1 MIPSFLGGI
10 PNFSHLCK
18 LCLQT
23 KLGSPWEFKF
33 QTMAIVEIALENMR
47 IVENCWEFFCI
58 PENSLFVQL
67 SLI

>member
-33 QTMAIVEIALENMR
+33 QTLAIVEIALENMR
-47 IVENCWEFFCI
+47 IVENCWEFF
-58 PENSLFVQL
+58 
-67 SLI
+67 